1 MFLITRFAEKSFTIS
16 IHPYHITFEHFWN
29 TSFYYLHNIYNL
41 DMFSPY
47 TPHLSVLSQINVLT
61 FQAEMSMI
69 IGYQ

>member
-1 MFLITRFAEKSFTIS
+1 M
-16 IHPYHITFEHFWN
+16 YYFWN
-29 TSFYYLHNIYNL
+29 IFGILLFYYLHNIYNL